1 MTYTTLVFI
10 HVMLL
15 VFWLGTD
22 LGVFLA
28 AKRSERSDLGV
39 ETRSALLGLG
49 MVLDRLPRS
58 CLTLIVP
65 TGLQMAVNMGLIAV
79 SAWILPSLWLIA
91 AVWLVVLWTGFL
103 NPGSRFEK
111 PSMLINFAL
120 NALMALI
127 FTPVGIYL
135 LVKGGVP
142 GWLAVKM
149 LIIGAI
155 FCTGVVL
162 DLLFKPAI
170 EAFTAILAEGASPE
184 RDAAYSRAIGPV
196 YKAVLAIY
204 ALVAIAAYL
213 GIAKPPF
220 A

>member
-1 MTYTTLVFI
+1 
-10 HVMLL
+10 MLL

-28 AKRSERSDLGV
+28 AKRSERSDLSV

-65 TGLQMAVNMGLIAV
+65 SGLQMAINLGLVTVNSWVPLGF
-79 SAWILPSLWLIA
+79 WLIA
-91 AVWLVVLWTGFL
+91 ALWLIVLWTGFL

-127 FTPVGIYL
+127 LTPLGIYL
-135 LVKGGVP
+135 LINGSIAD
-142 GWLAVKM
+142 WLSIKI

-162 DLLFKPAI
+162 DILFKPAI
-170 EAFTAILAEGASPE
+170 EAFTVILTEGASTE
-184 RDAAYSRAIGPV
+184 RDAAYARAIRPV
-196 YKAVLAIY
+196 YGAVLMIY

-213 GIAKPPF
+213 GIAKPLL